1 MEESNFVEAM
11 MQMKRQQ
18 QQDTSSPMDDP
29 LEQAHFRKIV
39 SSFFF
44 YQFETLRDIALME
57 RDFASMP
64 TW

>member
-1 MEESNFVEAM
+1 
-11 MQMKRQQ
+11 
-18 QQDTSSPMDDP
+18 MDDP

-39 SSFFF
+39 SAFFF

-64 TW
+64 TWQQRMLTFDYRTDRI